1 MSSRASHVIEFFVRR
16 ILRIAALAVALD
28 VSCAAQPEESTIT
41 VRADGDSKP
50 ASQDLYGIFVE
61 DWCHQIEGGIYGEM
75 IRNRSFDDTKS
86 AREVLVAGFAMQ
98 LPEAND
104 PAAGMDVPGWKLQ
117 TAVEGG
123 AAMSIDP
130 ASPLNE
136 NNPRSLRIE
145 VRTAAPGTGIFNE
158 GFCNNVQGIAVKA
171 GSEYKLSLFARSDA
185 PSAGLDVSIRT
196 PDGKTLAAQK
206 IGGLGKDWKKYEA
219 VLKPEKSFTG
229 ARLFISP
236 TAPGTYHLDMVSL
249 FPAQTWKNRPNGL
262 RPDLMELVTAMK
274 PAFVRFPG
282 GCFVEGLEPENA
294 WHWKKTLGPIEERPG
309 HWNIWG
315 WRYSGGMGYHEFLQM
330 CEDLGA
336 EPMHVVFAG
345 ISHTAKDGVQQD
357 GVYTY
362 VPMDK
367 MGEVVQ
373 DALDSIEYANGTA
386 TSKWGALRA
395 ANGHPEP
402 FKLKYVEIGNEN
414 FGPEYAE
421 RYALIYDAI
430 KAKYPDVTIVTNSW
444 GPTNYPKNRP
454 LEVLDIHRFTT
465 PFQFALNYNQF
476 DNYDRKGP
484 KIYFGEWCVELE
496 LPDKES
502 LETGLY
508 EGIFL
513 TGLEK
518 NSDIVSMMSY
528 APFMNNLGWQNRKPN
543 MIGFDLDRVYG
554 APIYWIQR
562 MYAENPVSRLLPFE
576 VESPEFRPQKIGSIG
591 VGSLNTEAE
600 FKDILVTAPDG
611 KVLFDGNSAAP
622 GDWLNFG
629 RKDKKGERPEAGV
642 IVPGGE
648 GGRKVLTKQ
657 AFDGDYTLT
666 LKARKLAGRNGFHI
680 YFDTYFNSNNF
691 WQVAGDGNRSS
702 KIVGEGFVKTDI
714 PKFSVEEGRWYDLKL
729 EKRGDRIRCSVDGE
743 AVNETT
749 YKPLQ
754 SLYAS
759 AGVDSKGAIILK
771 VINPGGR
778 ARQTRIRLP
787 GADTSGDGEAII
799 LTAADPKAKN
809 SLENPDHVVPRKLTL
824 AGLSNDFKHEFPAYS
839 ATVLKISPGKPKTQS
854 KP

>member
-1 MSSRASHVIEFFVRR
+1 MMSLPHTSPPKGSCAPLKI
-16 ILRIAALAVALD
+16 LAVLLALSGLARGAD
-28 VSCAAQPEESTIT
+28 STISVDAGGAT
-41 VRADGDSKP
+41 KP
-50 ASQDLYGIFVE
+50 ASPDLYGIFVE

-75 IRNRSFDDTKS
+75 IRNRNFDDTKS
-86 AREVLVAGFAMQ
+86 AKEVLVAGFAMQ
-98 LPEAND
+98 LPDAKDGE
-104 PAAGMDVPGWKLQ
+104 PARGSEIPGWKLA
-117 TAVEGG
+117 TAGPGG
-123 AAMSIDP
+123 ATMGIDRTQ
-130 ASPLNE
+130 PLNAR
-136 NNPRSLRIE
+136 NPRSLKLE
-145 VRTAAPGTGIFNE
+145 VREPSPGTGIYNE
-158 GFCNNVQGIAVKA
+158 GHCNNVSGIAVKA
-171 GSEYKLSLFARSDA
+171 GSDYKLSLFARSDA
-185 PSAGLDVSIRT
+185 PSAGLEVSIRT
-196 PDGKTLAAQK
+196 PDGKILAAQK
-206 IGGLGKDWKKYEA
+206 IAGLGKDWKKFEVA
-219 VLKPEKSFTG
+219 LKPEESFTG

-236 TAPGTYHLDMVSL
+236 TAAGTYHLDMVSL

-262 RPDLMELVTAMK
+262 RPDLMEMVAAMK

-373 DALDSIEYANGTA
+373 DALDSIEYANGPV
-386 TSKWGALRA
+386 TSKWGAMRA
-395 ANGHPEP
+395 AAGHPEP
-402 FKLKYVEIGNEN
+402 FNLKYVEIGNEN

-430 KAKYPDVTIVTNSW
+430 KAKYPDITIVTNSW

-476 DNYDRKGP
+476 DDYDRKGP

-543 MIGFDLDRVYG
+543 MIGFDLDHVYG

-562 MYAENPVSRLLPFE
+562 MYAENPLARLVPFQ
-576 VESPEFRPQKIGSIG
+576 VESPEFRPPKIGSIG

-600 FKDILVTAPDG
+600 FKDILVTGSDG
-611 KVLFDGNSAAP
+611 KVLFDGNAAAP

-629 RKDKKGERPEAGV
+629 NKDKKGERPNAGT
-642 IVPGGE
+642 IALGGE
-648 GGRKVLTKQ
+648 GSRKVLTKQ
-657 AFDGDYTLT
+657 AFGGDYTLT
-666 LKARKLAGRNGFHI
+666 LKARKLGGKNGFNI

-691 WQVAGDGNRSS
+691 WQIAGDRNSS
-702 KIVGEGFVKTDI
+702 AKITGEGFTKTDI
-714 PKFSVEEGRWYDLKL
+714 PKFSVEDNRWYDLKV
-729 EKRGDRIRCSVDGE
+729 EKRGDDVRCFIDGKL
-743 AVNETT
+743 VNETS

-759 AGVDSKGAIILK
+759 VGLDDAGGVVLK
-771 VINPGGR
+771 VINPTPDD
-778 ARQTRIRLP
+778 QKTKLRLQGIDP
-787 GADTSGDGEAII
+787 ASEGEAIV
-799 LTAADPKAKN
+799 LTADDPLAKN
-809 SLENPDHVVPRKLTL
+809 SLENPDNVIPKKRSI
-824 AGLSNDFKHEFPAYS
+824 AGISKEFEHLFPAHS
-839 ATVLKISPGKPKTQS
+839 ASVIKIKSS
-854 KP
+854 K